1 MLEYEF
7 CWKEDTALFTAMIKR
22 CEEGEMIHVLFYMLN
37 KNLSLTQMMEGLIM
51 SKLDNLQNKLMN

>member
-1 MLEYEF
+1 
-7 CWKEDTALFTAMIKR
+7 
-22 CEEGEMIHVLFYMLN
+22 MIHVLFYMLN